1 MRCVRGTNDEIEERS
16 DKQTAQKILR
26 YSVATVSNP
35 IFTLARSVAQFA
47 PIKNKEGSDSRETA
61 LRLLTNLWKKRVGG
75 EGLENVDVLDIEGWE
90 GNEEKVREEVKRRA
104 GEGETVITVWEREWE

>member
-1 MRCVRGTNDEIEERS
+1 MTKSKSEATNKRRTKYCATQWLQYPTQSSRS
-16 DKQTAQKILR
+16 HAL
-26 YSVATVSNP
+26 S
-35 IFTLARSVAQFA
+35 QFA